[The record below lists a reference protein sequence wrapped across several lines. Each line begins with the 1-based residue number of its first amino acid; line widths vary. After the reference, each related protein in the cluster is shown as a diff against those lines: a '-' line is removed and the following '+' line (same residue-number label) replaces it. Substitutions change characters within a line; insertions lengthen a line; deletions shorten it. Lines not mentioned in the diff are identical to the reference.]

1 MSITSCLAQFLPGLK
16 NTVNSGTGLQL
27 IRKKMKTIGKL
38 YFIEPVNDGKEDKSL
53 YRQRAGGEYHLLVL
67 PFLDIYQLKVLLV
80 LAPWTVF
87 CKVS

>member
-1 MSITSCLAQFLPGLK
+1 MFGSISPWAHEYSKFRNWFTTNQ
-16 NTVNSGTGLQL
+16 
-27 IRKKMKTIGKL
+27 KKMKTIGKL

-80 LAPWTVF
+80 LAP
-87 CKVS
+87 

>member
-1 MSITSCLAQFLPGLK
+1 
-16 NTVNSGTGLQL
+16 
-27 IRKKMKTIGKL
+27 MKTIGKL
-38 YFIEPVNDGKEDKSL
+38 YFIEPVNDGKEDKN
-53 YRQRAGGEYHLLVL
+53 RQRAGREYHLLVL